1 MNSLIIDMLG
11 RDLTPPPSGRLSS
24 SSESPDSL
32 YKSSTDSHSSRT
44 LNFSP
49 DSTRTSTAF
58 KAPNLPALPKFR
70 LDDDSDTEWDIT
82 MASPIQKRP
91 PSLRKIQRA
100 RSRFS
105 DASSVSDSPGKFS

>member
-1 MNSLIIDMLG
+1 MLG

-70 LDDDSDTEWDIT
+70 LDDDSDTDDDDTDIDDEGT
-82 MASPIQKRP
+82 DTDDD
-91 PSLRKIQRA
+91 
-100 RSRFS
+100 S
-105 DASSVSDSPGKFS
+105 DTDDVAVRCQPQIYLSTPKLECREREN

>member
-1 MNSLIIDMLG
+1 MFG

-32 YKSSTDSHSSRT
+32 YKSSTDSSRT

-49 DSTRTSTAF
+49 DSTRTSTAC

-70 LDDDSDTEWDIT
+70 LDDDDSDNEWDVS
-82 MASPIQKRP
+82 MASPLQKRP
-91 PSLRKIQRA
+91 PSLRKINRA

-105 DASSVSDSPGKFS
+105 DASSGDSSPGKKIE